1 MPPGADRYP
10 EVADRERRRFL
21 TEVARE
27 NCATGWQLR
36 AGDAANFAIGQGDVL
51 ATPLQMAVLYGAIAD
66 GGTVRTPRVGAALVD
81 PVSGERTALD
91 PGPTHRAPLSA
102 ATDRYLRSALRR
114 VVTSGTAA
122 AAFAGMPA
130 DWPVAGKT
138 GTGEVV
144 GKRDTSWF
152 VSYAPATRPRWVVAA
167 VVAQGGPGGSTAAP
181 VTARCTSPCAGWA
194 ERHEP
199 QRPDRLTG
207 MLTSTSWCSVLVWWY
222 VAAIRAS
229 QLGKKVAVVE
239 KKYWGGVCL
248 NVGCIPSKALI
259 KNAELAHTLQHEK
272 ELYGIEGEAT
282 MKYGATHA
290 RSRKVSAGI
299 VKGVHFLMK
308 KNKIEEVDGWGTLTS
323 ATSMDVALNDGSTRQ
338 LTFDHLIIAAG
349 AVTRM
354 LPGVEVSQ
362 NVVTYE
368 EQILDE
374 NLPGSIVIA
383 GSGAIGVEFAYV
395 MKNFGVDV
403 TIVEFLDRM
412 VPTEDEEI
420 SKELLKHYKKLGVK
434 VMLSTKV
441 EGVEDTGSGV
451 RVTVSPAAGGDQ
463 QVLEADKFMS
473 AIGFA
478 PRTEGY
484 GLEATGVQLTERGA
498 IAIDEYGRTNVENV
512 YAIGDC
518 TAKLMLAHVAE
529 AQGVVAAEH
538 LSGAE
543 TMPVEYDFIPRAT
556 YCHPQIGSFGYSEAQ
571 AKEKGYDVKT
581 AKFPFSAN
589 GKAMGLGDAVG
600 FVKVVADAE
609 HNEIIGAHMIGPDVT
624 ELLPVLT
631 LAQKWDL
638 TADEVSRNVF
648 AHPTL
653 SEAVKEAVEG
663 IAGHMINL

>member
-1 MPPGADRYP
+1 MADFDLVVLGA
-10 EVADRERRRFL
+10 
-21 TEVARE
+21 
-27 NCATGWQLR
+27 
-36 AGDAANFAIGQGDVL
+36 
-51 ATPLQMAVLYGAIAD
+51 
-66 GGTVRTPRVGAALVD
+66 
-81 PVSGERTALD
+81 
-91 PGPTHRAPLSA
+91 
-102 ATDRYLRSALRR
+102 
-114 VVTSGTAA
+114 
-122 AAFAGMPA
+122 
-130 DWPVAGKT
+130 
-138 GTGEVV
+138 
-144 GKRDTSWF
+144 
-152 VSYAPATRPRWVVAA
+152 
-167 VVAQGGPGGSTAAP
+167 GPGG
-181 VTARCTSPCAGWA
+181 
-194 ERHEP
+194 
-199 QRPDRLTG
+199 
-207 MLTSTSWCSVLVWWY
+207 Y

-229 QLGKKVAVVE
+229 QLGLKVAVVE

-259 KNAELAHTLQHEK
+259 KNAELAHTLTHDK
-272 ELYGIEGEAT
+272 KKFGIEGDAT
-282 MKYGATHA
+282 MSYGPTHA
-290 RSRKVSAGI
+290 RSRQVSAGI

-308 KNKIEEVDGWGTLTS
+308 KNKITEIDGWGTLTS
-323 ATSMDVALNDGSTRQ
+323 ATSMSVAADDGSTREV
-338 LTFDHLIIAAG
+338 TFDKLIIAAG
-349 AVTRM
+349 ATTRM
-354 LPGVEVSQ
+354 LPGMEVSE

-374 NLPGSIVIA
+374 NLPSSIVIA

-412 VPTEDEEI
+412 VPTEDADI

-441 EGVEDTGSGV
+441 ESVEDTGDGV
-451 RVTVSPAAGGDQ
+451 RVTVSPAQGGDS
-463 QVLEADKFMS
+463 QVLEADKFLS

-484 GLEATGVQLTERGA
+484 GLETTGVQLTDRGA
-498 IAIDEYGRTNVENV
+498 IAIDEYCRTNVENV

-529 AQGVVAAEH
+529 AQGIVAAEH
-538 LSGAE
+538 MTGTE
-543 TMPVEYDFIPRAT
+543 TMPVDYTFVPRAT
-556 YCHPQIGSFGYSEAQ
+556 YCHPQIGSFGLTEQQ
-571 AKEKGYDVKT
+571 AKDAGHEVKT
-581 AKFPFSAN
+581 ASFPFTAN

-600 FVKVVADAE
+600 FVKVVADATY
-609 HNEIIGAHMIGPDVT
+609 NEILGAHMIGPDVT

-638 TADEVSRNVF
+638 TADEVARNVF

>member
-1 MPPGADRYP
+1 MSDFDVVVLGA
-10 EVADRERRRFL
+10 
-21 TEVARE
+21 
-27 NCATGWQLR
+27 
-36 AGDAANFAIGQGDVL
+36 
-51 ATPLQMAVLYGAIAD
+51 
-66 GGTVRTPRVGAALVD
+66 
-81 PVSGERTALD
+81 
-91 PGPTHRAPLSA
+91 
-102 ATDRYLRSALRR
+102 
-114 VVTSGTAA
+114 
-122 AAFAGMPA
+122 
-130 DWPVAGKT
+130 
-138 GTGEVV
+138 
-144 GKRDTSWF
+144 
-152 VSYAPATRPRWVVAA
+152 
-167 VVAQGGPGGSTAAP
+167 GPGG
-181 VTARCTSPCAGWA
+181 
-194 ERHEP
+194 
-199 QRPDRLTG
+199 
-207 MLTSTSWCSVLVWWY
+207 Y
-222 VAAIRAS
+222 VAAIRAA

-259 KNAELAHTLQHEK
+259 KNAELAHTLTHEK
-272 ELYGIEGEAT
+272 KTFGIEGDAT
-282 MKYGATHA
+282 MSYGPTHA

-308 KNKIEEVDGWGTLTS
+308 KNKITEIDGWGTLTS
-323 ATSMDVALNDGSTRQ
+323 PTSMDVDLNDGETQSI
-338 LTFDHLIIAAG
+338 TFDNLIIGTG

-354 LPGVEVSQ
+354 LPGVEVSE

-374 NLPGSIVIA
+374 ELPGSIIIA

-412 VPTEDEEI
+412 VPTEDEEV
-420 SKELLKHYKKLGVK
+420 SKELLKHYKKLGVD
-434 VMLSTKV
+434 VRLGTKV
-441 EGVEDTGSGV
+441 EQVEDTGSGV
-451 RVTVSPAAGGDQ
+451 KVTVTKGEESE
-463 QVLEADKFMS
+463 VLEADKLLS

-478 PRTEGY
+478 PRVEGF
-484 GLEATGVQLTERGA
+484 GLEDIGVELTEKGA
-498 IAIDEYGRTNVENV
+498 IAIDEYGRTNVDGV

-518 TAKLMLAHVAE
+518 TAKLMLAHTAE

-538 LSGAE
+538 LAGAE

-556 YCHPQIGSFGYSEAQ
+556 YCHPQIASFGYSEEQ

-589 GKAMGLGDAVG
+589 GKAMGLADGVG

-638 TADEVSRNVF
+638 TADEVARNVF

-653 SEAVKEAVEG
+653 TESVKEAVEG